1 MLSLRD
7 RHETVSYA
15 RVLRCRELQQF
26 TVNEKRHDALIPA
39 KQTGSA
45 TEMGEILEM
54 GEICAG
60 LTLCLSTH
68 LRVLTILLSGS
79 SPASCNIDGVHV

>member
-1 MLSLRD
+1 MTSGRGHHSVAILFSSVLSLRD

-26 TVNEKRHDALIPA
+26 AGSEKRHDVLVPA

-45 TEMGEILEM
+45 TEMV
-54 GEICAG
+54 EICA
-60 LTLCLSTH
+60 
-68 LRVLTILLSGS
+68 V
-79 SPASCNIDGVHV
+79 